1 MTIIS
6 KIISTARGTNPLRL
20 NSIASI
26 RAWLK
31 TNHLPEALNTSIS
44 QTLNNLIAVEKFDY
58 IQLQESGEAEP
69 VGLILDVY
77 RNDEFVATETW
88 WFDDFLTGDF

>member
-1 MTIIS
+1 MPVNIDNNI
-6 KIISTARGTNPLRL
+6 KNNFNREGHQPLRL
-20 NSIASI
+20 NSIEAI
-26 RAWLK
+26 RTWLK

-77 RNDEFVATETW
+77 RMMNS
-88 WFDDFLTGDF
+88 LKPKLGGLMIS